1 MAVNSVHFFLQL
13 IRCSLGNQKEFNT
26 IPSEKDWE
34 QIFLLAQEQTLLGV
48 LFAAINNLP
57 PEQKPPTDIYLQW
70 FVLVDKIR
78 NLNDLLN
85 RRTSEAVQTLEQDG
99 FSCVLLKGQG
109 MSLLYPDPMLRIPG
123 DIDLWLLEDRKKV
136 IEYIQQRAPEEC
148 PVYHNIPFPLFTDV
162 DMEVH
167 FTPSWSNWLFYN
179 RRLQRFFK
187 DNGPT
192 FLENRSV
199 LPGHHVKVAMP
210 SRFFNA
216 VFILHH
222 IYRHLFG
229 DGVGFRQVFD
239 YYYVIKDGFDEQEK
253 NHLIEIYKELGMYK
267 FATAIMY
274 ILNRVFGL
282 HEDLLIVP
290 VNEKEGQ
297 YLLDEIMRAGNF
309 GKYDS
314 RIVHRQE
321 ETKIES
327 FFRINK
333 QVVRHLFHYPYEVIG
348 SPLYRIWH
356 FCWRKWNGY
365 GIR

>member
-1 MAVNSVHFFLQL
+1 MAVNSVRFFLQL

-109 MSLLYPDPMLRIPG
+109 VSLLYPDPTLRIPG
-123 DIDLWLLEDRKKV
+123 DIDLWVLEDRKSVTDYVLQKT
-136 IEYIQQRAPEEC
+136 PGEC
-148 PVYHNIPFPLFTDV
+148 PVYHNIPFPLFSDV

-179 RRLQRFFK
+179 GRIQSFFK
-187 DNGPT
+187 ANGSA
-192 FLENRSV
+192 FLENRKT
-199 LPGHHVKVAMP
+199 LPNCNVKIAMP

-229 DGVGFRQVFD
+229 DGIGLRQVLD
-239 YYYVIKDGFDEQEK
+239 YYYVIKDGFDEQEQVR
-253 NHLIEIYKELGMYK
+253 LIEIYKDIGMYK
-267 FATAIMY
+267 FASAIMY
-274 ILNRVFGL
+274 ILNKVLGL
-282 HEDLLIVP
+282 PEDLLIIP
-290 VNEKEGQ
+290 MNEKEGR
-297 YLLDEIMRAGNF
+297 YLLNEIIRAGNF
-309 GKYDS
+309 GKYDP
-314 RIVHRQE
+314 RIVHRQDE
-321 ETKIES
+321 SKIES
-327 FFRINK
+327 FLRINK

-365 GIR
+365 SIR